1 MPNVT
6 VGCKLPHGLIIRLNS
21 NSKTQVTLN
30 GANSGTVVGLDG
42 KVQRGTCG
50 FTQVDET
57 FINAWLKAYAD
68 TVMVKK
74 GLIFISKNQKE
85 AQAQADDKENIK
97 TGFEPTDPAK
107 PAAPGVTPA
116 EQPEA

>member
-6 VGCKLPHGLIIRLNS
+6 VGCKLPHGLVIRLN
-21 NSKTQVTLN
+21 NTKTQVTLN
-30 GANSGTVVGLDG
+30 GANTGTVVGLDG

-50 FTQVDET
+50 FTQVDES
-57 FINAWLKAYAD
+57 FINSWLKAYAD

-85 AQAQADDKENIK
+85 AEAEANDKSSIK
-97 TGFEPTDPAK
+97 TGFEPTDPDK